1 MTIQEIQAALFELGF
16 RLVESPPTGT
26 LDLPT
31 IMALREFQRYAK
43 MKTLAQEDPTKPG
56 TYVERLS
63 CVANTALYTG
73 FVHGQPDQAT
83 TDLLAL
89 WQTNKWRC
97 PVVIQAWH
105 LQKGSKGSTCQDKK
119 TPKSVMDGFDNIW
132 LGRELK
138 DFPKIP
144 ALKNTAPRV
153 FAYDFSSQF
162 FAVAPGSS
170 PKKTVVGT
178 FTKSKKDG
186 AGPDAEPPNHVLLG
200 GGTSFGAEVRPETLL
215 GRPCDPTKPEELS
228 TFKVVRA
235 VSEVECLGFFDSI
248 NGYDRALLSIG
259 LYNWTLG
266 LEEKVQSAELAAFL
280 AYLRV
285 FDQPAFDQ
293 TVAVWGVGP
302 EKDWG
307 TDGAALFDHSQ
318 KKFTTFF
325 CHQDN
330 SGKLIRITADESPF
344 YRTWHWFYRFQAAA
358 RYVDKFRLAMWVM
371 ARIRIRDILST
382 PWTDDALGI
391 PKTPMPAGTTLG
403 DVYSSPLAVAYLLRW
418 HILFPA
424 HVVSQGKSARG
435 LVDAFT
441 LANKPKFE
449 NTPDKWVQCNEN
461 RLLLGLR
468 KKFQQIGSVRLS
480 DTTAKIT
487 AWPAWLN
494 NNPRCYQLENTIGK
508 LDTNRASFKFDASN
522 LPPAPP
528 EDVVPP
534 DGSHPLMQG
543 PDQRPVLFGFEGGE
557 PTFKVTSDGSTLTA
571 TYKDHPQPS
580 PNDLKAIDRIVLYN
594 DPATTDNAPRLGIAI
609 FPGSLDKLQVDDPGS
624 PTAVLRATGKFRCWL
639 PSADV
644 QTQQFDFSIQHETTR
659 QPGRK
664 PLQFSK
670 LTFRDMAADQ
680 PQPFRVTDLLNRSFT
695 ESKPA
700 GFSFPAIAAAVGLK
714 GPGIVP
720 NPASFERRLDFISP
734 SVPNVSS
741 DCEVQSNS
749 SDATKLLHLRVS
761 LDTPIDGNQEL
772 KPLPIAFDATEM
784 PMRGGTAFAVLS
796 ARQPNSLNTKDSFG
810 DHWIFESQFPQHT
823 ALTLWNEKVVDPVIN
838 ALHRVKNGSPASVLP
853 ELLPGAASGQPPVW
867 LARYSVIDRTSDA
880 QVDSDRIVAGL
891 PGQTATDKK
900 VTFVPRVLTPDLTS
914 TEISRTVNA
923 QLHGLITTDVSA
935 QPLSSRLQLFDR
947 FENEADP
954 TTALD
959 NSIPS
964 FQFGVWQRQPVI
976 GTPPIPDPQQVRM
989 GALDLVF
996 LPSRRLS
1003 SSTSDDIPNLPG
1015 QAESLLLAA
1024 FSNKFYDIAL
1034 LDVSYSLKVLGFQ
1047 PGGQDDVPGDDFS
1060 NDLGASAGSSDQYR
1074 AAFERGPAILISPKL
1089 DSPMESPFVLTVR
1102 EMARVGKSESLDLTL
1117 RTFGQSGSV
1126 GAGDKDVIVLDP
1138 EPLLISK
1145 VHVEQFEQSL
1155 ALTNEIGHWSNSTD
1169 SGTGWEMSAGAAG
1182 FDLILPPQGVGETMH
1197 RSVDAR
1203 DLEPGK
1209 PADFR
1214 FTPPT
1219 IANLQPSYFRQRF
1232 ADAPWNLRRILGYPG
1247 QRAPGAGVNS
1257 IRFELLYGLPGQI
1270 SASFLRLAEVASRLG
1285 QYAGQ
1290 QPPSLPWTF
1299 STNQCRQYTLFRKLW
1314 SDLFPSLRK
1323 RLAALEPYDP
1333 DRPSELL
1340 LRDPDGLSFHLRSE
1354 ADLRYPIRNAQ
1365 PMPGEIIP
1373 NNPDG
1378 LAGSFAWAFES
1389 NNIYRA
1395 VWNVPRSNTAQL
1407 TRPYFSAL
1415 GGWAHQ
1421 KATFDNR
1428 RTAICSEITMGR
1440 LATLNIERLGRIG
1453 VFRNRAKHVI
1463 VYRRTVAASRQ
1474 FFLEQYPF
1482 RGNAVVRKVDE
1493 YIELL
1498 EAERSFPDT
1507 NAQPLTRGPVLAC
1520 RFAGE
1525 KPPRIRVNSRWGE
1538 DVGTNGWKIP
1548 LWLRGAAPGDVYPK
1562 PQISLSCAGLQ
1573 GEVVPVAIDEPE
1585 KLYFYTSTDPNL
1597 TDDTDAWPS
1606 VFGVDFGILPTEAVT
1621 PPAAGATGDPTQFPA
1636 TDERYVKAGMSPFT
1650 LALAPSP
1657 KPVDMVAG
1665 RAPDPITASLR
1676 NVTMMRGAV
1685 IQDLGGDYAALLG
1698 LSDSLANALNPVLAT
1713 LARDTSLF
1721 TGDVDGLLTP
1731 VKQGLIALLAAAQSL
1746 ATKIDPTKEID
1757 ELTRRL
1763 LSQIDFVEGQIRQE
1777 VNNTLWRLNSDF
1789 LDAIADLRIKNFP
1802 DVKDELQ
1809 ARLLELI
1816 EGDEAFDGYR
1826 SFIRSLPGTIGEV
1839 IKQLDL
1845 AVDRIKDSALTFRQ
1859 QAFSTECEVCK
1870 LSGWTTPDPPGEAKQ
1885 LLADHYDQACE
1896 SLREIEFLIAEMPRQ
1911 WVGDRLD
1918 TLRRDLR
1925 TDLMGIQ
1932 NLSRKLRF
1940 DALSLGGLT
1949 QANAL
1954 LGLDKIVT
1962 AGQQLEDNAIQR
1974 LQMLR
1979 DALDA
1984 LAAPGIDGILD
1995 QFLTKFADTLGA
2007 TDWHNFDTQLQKA
2020 LSDFTSSLPGKLT
2033 PLLDAFRTGM
2043 SDLALVRKLYDLVFP
2058 TVADLKAQLALLF
2071 DGTLIATLA
2080 DLFKNIDVAKLQSN
2094 YLSDELEKLY
2104 TSLVRDLAEFANRL
2118 NLLIKPPALS
2128 IPPIELDTI
2137 RLFRSFGDPPRLPSL
2152 NFPPIPNLPG
2162 LSCGYYFFDPIEFKD
2177 LPSVNLTPILAKANE
2192 LADDVLNAIHIQLPT
2207 TEILDRFKP
2216 FSLDQ
2221 FDLSKLF
2228 PNFAGL
2234 KLDSLF
2240 QNLRPPAFANDHVK
2254 VTHGEDPQN
2263 RSGWLQVDVDFPL
2276 TQPATVF
2283 SLAGVTLRI
2292 LTAQFKATSRI
2303 DAKAGQSPR
2312 LASRGSITGDWD
2324 LQIGGLPIAVLAST
2338 TLEFADDGKIHFN
2351 VSPDRIKLQQVLAFL
2366 ADLLSTF
2373 DYGDKGFSVAVTPS
2387 GIRTVLDLPLPD
2399 VQAGAFGLAN
2409 LRLGFLFA
2417 LEIVPDF
2424 RITAQLSVAR
2434 KEAPFTLTIFILGGS
2449 GYLDFGITYVPGT
2462 GEFVTFVDMAIMA
2475 SASLAIALGPIKGG
2489 IYAYFG
2495 LTVDYQG
2502 SNRSPSR
2509 LAMGLLLMFVGEV
2522 SLLGIISVGLRL
2534 GLEAQYSSGGGLKG
2548 RGFVSYSI
2556 KICWFLTIDV
2566 HAEVEYTFG
2575 SSGGARLLDAKRTTS
2590 TAFPSYQQVAQDYI
2604 DMFA

>member
-16 RLVESPPTGT
+16 RLVESPPTGN

-43 MKTLAQEDPTKPG
+43 MKTVAQEDPTKPG
-56 TYVERLS
+56 SYVEKLS
-63 CVANTALYTG
+63 CVANTAAYTG

-97 PVVIQAWH
+97 PLVIQAWH
-105 LQKGSKGSTCQDKK
+105 LQKGPKGSKCQDKK
-119 TPKSVMDGFDNIW
+119 IPKSVMAGFDNIW
-132 LGRELK
+132 LGRKSDKFKNL
-138 DFPKIP
+138 P
-144 ALKNTAPRV
+144 ALENKAPRV

-162 FAVAPGSS
+162 FPLAPGSS
-170 PKKTVVGT
+170 PTRTVVGSYT
-178 FTKSKKDG
+178 TSPFG
-186 AGPDAEPPNHVLLG
+186 NGPTAEPPNHVFLG
-200 GGTSFGAEVRPETLL
+200 DARSFGAEVRPETLL

-248 NGYDRALLSIG
+248 NGYDSSLLSVG

-266 LEEKVQSAELAAFL
+266 FSEQVQSAELAAFL

-285 FDQPAFDQ
+285 FDQPAFDG
-293 TVAVWGVGP
+293 TVVVWGVGP

-330 SGKLIRITADESPF
+330 SGKLIRITPDESPF

-358 RYVDKFRLAMWVM
+358 RYIDKFRLAMGVM
-371 ARIRIRDILST
+371 ARIRIRDILSS
-382 PWTDDALGI
+382 PWTDDARGI
-391 PKTPMPAGTTLG
+391 PKTPMPPGTTLG

-424 HVVSQGKSARG
+424 HVISQGKSARR

-468 KKFQQIGSVRLS
+468 KKVQQIESAPLS
-480 DTTAKIT
+480 DTIAKIT
-487 AWPAWLN
+487 AWPAWVK
-494 NNPRCYQLENTIGK
+494 NNPRCYRLENTIGK
-508 LDTNRASFKFDASN
+508 LDTTRGSFKFDASN

-528 EDVVPP
+528 EDAVRPHE
-534 DGSHPLMQG
+534 SHPLIKG
-543 PDQRPVLFGFEGGE
+543 PDQRPVLIGFEGAE
-557 PTFKVTSDGSTLTA
+557 PTFKVYSDGSTLVA
-571 TYKDHPQPS
+571 TYNGHPQPS
-580 PNDLKAIDRIVLYN
+580 PNDLNAIDRIVLFN
-594 DPATTDNAPRLGIAI
+594 DPATTDSDEPLLGIAI
-609 FPGSLDKLQVDDPGS
+609 FPGSLDRLQVDDPGS
-624 PTAVLRATGKFRCWL
+624 SNAVLRATGKFRCWL

-644 QTQQFDFSIQHETTR
+644 QTQQFDFSIQHQTTG

-670 LTFRDMAADQ
+670 LNFRDMAADQ
-680 PQPFRVTDLLNRSFT
+680 PQPFRVTDLINRSFT

-700 GFSFPAIAAAVGLK
+700 GFPFPAIAAAVGLK
-714 GPGIVP
+714 APGAVP
-720 NPASFERRLDFISP
+720 NPASFERKLNFISA
-734 SVPNVSS
+734 SLPNVSS

-749 SDATKLLHLRVS
+749 SDATNLLHLRVR
-761 LDTPIDGNQEL
+761 LDTPLDGNQEL

-796 ARQPNSLNTKDSFG
+796 VRQPNSLNTNDSFG
-810 DHWIFESQFPQHT
+810 DHWIFESQFPQQT
-823 ALTLWNEKVVDPVIN
+823 ALKLWNEKVVDPVIK
-838 ALHRVKNGSPASVLP
+838 ALRRVKNGSPVSILP
-853 ELLPGAASGQPPVW
+853 ELLPGATSGQPPVW

-880 QVDSDRIVAGL
+880 QVDSDRIVPGL

-900 VTFVPRVLTPDLTS
+900 VTFVPRILTPDLTT
-914 TEISRTVNA
+914 TEISRAVNA
-923 QLHGLITTDVSA
+923 QLHGLITTDISA
-935 QPLSSRLQLFDR
+935 QPLSCRVLLYDR
-947 FENEADP
+947 FETETDP
-954 TTALD
+954 TAAPD

-964 FQFGVWQRQPVI
+964 FQFGVLQRQPVV
-976 GTPPIPDPQQVRM
+976 GTPPIPGPQQVRM
-989 GALDLVF
+989 GALDLLF
-996 LPSRRLS
+996 LPPRRMNG
-1003 SSTSDDIPNLPG
+1003 STSDDIPKLPG

-1024 FSNKFYDIAL
+1024 FSNKFDDIAV

-1060 NDLGASAGSSDQYR
+1060 NDLGASAASSDEYR

-1089 DSPMESPFVLTVR
+1089 DSPTESPFVLTVR
-1102 EMARVGKSESLDLTL
+1102 EMVRTSKSESLELTL
-1117 RTFGQSGSV
+1117 RSFDQSGSV
-1126 GAGDKDVIVLDP
+1126 GPGDKDVIVLDS

-1145 VHVEQFEQSL
+1145 VHVPEFEQSL
-1155 ALTNEIGHWSNSTD
+1155 ALTNEIGHWTNSTD
-1169 SGTGWEMSAGAAG
+1169 AGTGWEMSAGAAG
-1182 FDLILPPQGVGETMH
+1182 FDLVLPPQGVGETMH
-1197 RSVDAR
+1197 RSIDAR

-1247 QRAPGAGVNS
+1247 QSAPGAGVNS
-1257 IRFELLYGLPGQI
+1257 IRFELLYGLPGQV

-1299 STNQCRQYTLFRKLW
+1299 SKNQCRQYSLFRKLW

-1333 DRPSELL
+1333 DKTSELF
-1340 LRDPDGLSFHLRSE
+1340 LRDPDGLSFHLRPE
-1354 ADLRYPIRNAQ
+1354 ADLKYPV
-1365 PMPGEIIP
+1365 PGVTVDQGDPIP
-1373 NNPDG
+1373 HNPDG

-1407 TRPYFSAL
+1407 TRPCFSAL

-1440 LATLNIERLGRIG
+1440 LATLNVERVGRIG

-1606 VFGVDFGILPTEAVT
+1606 VFGVDFGILPTDAVT
-1621 PPAAGATGDPTQFPA
+1621 PPLPGATGDPTQFPA
-1636 TDERYVKAGMSPFT
+1636 KDERYVKAGMSPFT

-1685 IQDLGGDYAALLG
+1685 VVKDFGGDDYAALLG
-1698 LSDSLANALNPVLAT
+1698 LSDSLANALNPLLAT
-1713 LARDTSLF
+1713 LPRDTSLF
-1721 TGDVDGLLTP
+1721 TGDVDKLLAP
-1731 VKQGLIALLAAAQSL
+1731 VKQGLIALLAVAQSL
-1746 ATKIDPTKEID
+1746 ASNIDTQKEIH
-1757 ELTRRL
+1757 ELTSRL
-1763 LSQIDFVEGQIRQE
+1763 LSQIDFVEAEIRQE
-1777 VNNTLWRLNSDF
+1777 VDNTLWRLNSDF
-1789 LDAIADLRIKNFP
+1789 LDSIADLRTTNFP
-1802 DVKDELQ
+1802 DVKDEVEK
-1809 ARLLELI
+1809 RLVDLI

-1826 SFIRSLPGTIGEV
+1826 SSIRSLPGTIGEI

-1845 AVDRIKDSALTFRQ
+1845 AVGRVKDSALTLRQ
-1859 QAFSTECEVCK
+1859 QAFSTECEICK
-1870 LSGWTTPDPPGEAKQ
+1870 LSGWTTPVPPDEAKQ
-1885 LLADHYDQACE
+1885 LLADHYDQASE
-1896 SLREIEFLIAEMPRQ
+1896 SLREIEFLIAEIPRP

-1918 TLRRDLR
+1918 TL
-1925 TDLMGIQ
+1925 
-1932 NLSRKLRF
+1932 
-1940 DALSLGGLT
+1940 
-1949 QANAL
+1949 
-1954 LGLDKIVT
+1954 
-1962 AGQQLEDNAIQR
+1962 
-1974 LQMLR
+1974 
-1979 DALDA
+1979 
-1984 LAAPGIDGILD
+1984 
-1995 QFLTKFADTLGA
+1995 
-2007 TDWHNFDTQLQKA
+2007 
-2020 LSDFTSSLPGKLT
+2020 
-2033 PLLDAFRTGM
+2033 
-2043 SDLALVRKLYDLVFP
+2043 
-2058 TVADLKAQLALLF
+2058 
-2071 DGTLIATLA
+2071 
-2080 DLFKNIDVAKLQSN
+2080 KN
-2094 YLSDELEKLY
+2094 
-2104 TSLVRDLAEFANRL
+2104 
-2118 NLLIKPPALS
+2118 
-2128 IPPIELDTI
+2128 
-2137 RLFRSFGDPPRLPSL
+2137 
-2152 NFPPIPNLPG
+2152 
-2162 LSCGYYFFDPIEFKD
+2162 
-2177 LPSVNLTPILAKANE
+2177 
-2192 LADDVLNAIHIQLPT
+2192 
-2207 TEILDRFKP
+2207 
-2216 FSLDQ
+2216 
-2221 FDLSKLF
+2221 
-2228 PNFAGL
+2228 
-2234 KLDSLF
+2234 
-2240 QNLRPPAFANDHVK
+2240 
-2254 VTHGEDPQN
+2254 
-2263 RSGWLQVDVDFPL
+2263 
-2276 TQPATVF
+2276 
-2283 SLAGVTLRI
+2283 
-2292 LTAQFKATSRI
+2292 
-2303 DAKAGQSPR
+2303 
-2312 LASRGSITGDWD
+2312 
-2324 LQIGGLPIAVLAST
+2324 
-2338 TLEFADDGKIHFN
+2338 
-2351 VSPDRIKLQQVLAFL
+2351 
-2366 ADLLSTF
+2366 
-2373 DYGDKGFSVAVTPS
+2373 
-2387 GIRTVLDLPLPD
+2387 
-2399 VQAGAFGLAN
+2399 
-2409 LRLGFLFA
+2409 
-2417 LEIVPDF
+2417 
-2424 RITAQLSVAR
+2424 
-2434 KEAPFTLTIFILGGS
+2434 
-2449 GYLDFGITYVPGT
+2449 
-2462 GEFVTFVDMAIMA
+2462 
-2475 SASLAIALGPIKGG
+2475 
-2489 IYAYFG
+2489 
-2495 LTVDYQG
+2495 
-2502 SNRSPSR
+2502 
-2509 LAMGLLLMFVGEV
+2509 
-2522 SLLGIISVGLRL
+2522 
-2534 GLEAQYSSGGGLKG
+2534 
-2548 RGFVSYSI
+2548 
-2556 KICWFLTIDV
+2556 
-2566 HAEVEYTFG
+2566 
-2575 SSGGARLLDAKRTTS
+2575 
-2590 TAFPSYQQVAQDYI
+2590 
-2604 DMFA
+2604 